1 MAVVRHA
8 GDIRPGPTASIGG
21 PRVAGA
27 IERVI
32 AREAVRG
39 DVAIRLIVL
48 GAVVSAASAAFGYIV
63 FGPGEQHQLFRDLGP
78 VSFYVVAQTLL
89 VGLVGLLIAAR
100 EVPAGGVRRLLN
112 FWFLA
117 GVGFMILSFD
127 APLDLHGRIGE
138 FIGNRTTVA
147 EEIGFHRTSDA
158 VLAAYMVTGLG
169 VAAVY
174 YRELL
179 RHPRSLLQFAA
190 GAAFVAGTIVV
201 DGFAAHG
208 SWMWVFEETLEV
220 FAAACFVG
228 AFATRL
234 QESVQD
240 EPIAAL
246 RDG

>member
-1 MAVVRHA
+1 
-8 GDIRPGPTASIGG
+8 
-21 PRVAGA
+21 
-27 IERVI
+27 
-32 AREAVRG
+32 
-39 DVAIRLIVL
+39 
-48 GAVVSAASAAFGYIV
+48 
-63 FGPGEQHQLFRDLGP
+63 

-89 VGLVGLLIAAR
+89 VGLVGLLIAAH
-100 EVPAGGVRRLLN
+100 EVPPGGVRRLLN

-138 FIGNRTTVA
+138 FIGNRTTIA

-190 GAAFVAGTIVV
+190 GAAFVAGT
-201 DGFAAHG
+201 
-208 SWMWVFEETLEV
+208 
-220 FAAACFVG
+220 
-228 AFATRL
+228 
-234 QESVQD
+234 
-240 EPIAAL
+240 
-246 RDG
+246 